1 MLQISSPMLAA
12 LIAFGLAV
20 LAGPGTIYYLRR
32 LKFGQQV
39 RSDGPKTHL
48 EKAGTP
54 SMGGVLILLALAVAV
69 VLTSSMGRDVS
80 IALLATLGYG
90 VIGLLDDGLKIIAKR
105 SLGLRARDKLVG
117 QIGIALLISLF
128 ALSQDGLNTSL
139 IVPFVK
145 TSIELHPVV
154 FVIFNI
160 LVMVAASNAV
170 NITDGLDGLAAGT
183 TATAALAFAIL
194 AWLSGSHDLA
204 VFFAAVAGACLGFAW
219 FNAHPAQVFMG
230 DTGSLGLGAALAAG
244 AILTGTTLFL
254 PIIGGLFVVETLSVI
269 IQVAY
274 FRLTKGKRV
283 FRMAPLH
290 HHFELGGWSETTVMI
305 RFWLLGLVCAAVGLL
320 GAL

>member
-1 MLQISSPMLAA
+1 MLAA

-48 EKAGTP
+48 KKAGTP

-170 NITDGLDGLAAGT
+170 NIGGLDGFCEPRRSSGLRHPGV
-183 TATAALAFAIL
+183 
-194 AWLSGSHDLA
+194 AWWKPA
-204 VFFAAVAGACLGFAW
+204 VFFAA
-219 FNAHPAQVFMG
+219 
-230 DTGSLGLGAALAAG
+230 
-244 AILTGTTLFL
+244 
-254 PIIGGLFVVETLSVI
+254 
-269 IQVAY
+269 
-274 FRLTKGKRV
+274 
-283 FRMAPLH
+283 
-290 HHFELGGWSETTVMI
+290 
-305 RFWLLGLVCAAVGLL
+305 
-320 GAL
+320 

>member
-1 MLQISSPMLAA
+1 MLAA

-48 EKAGTP
+48 KKAGTP

>member
-48 EKAGTP
+48 KKAGTP